1 MFRLQHS
8 YFFSGALNKP
18 SIVKSSESS
27 RLLEGSSSNQELK
40 GLSSTES
47 SRLLE
52 GSSSNQELKGLSS
65 IDSNNWQQDGSSSN
79 SQDSKRDHPF
89 ARSQLGTVK
98 KASGVGSKPIG
109 GKDHC
114 YLTFLMYYIFLYYSP

>member
-1 MFRLQHS
+1 M
-8 YFFSGALNKP
+8 
-18 SIVKSSESS
+18 KSTESP
-27 RLLEGSSSNQELK
+27 RLLEGSSNNQELK

-65 IDSNNWQQDGSSSN
+65 LDSNNWQQEGSSSN

-109 GKDHC
+109 GNGHC
-114 YLTFLMYYIFLYYSP
+114 YLNSEQDLNSLTKYLNGRLSCDVLKNVSGLEK

>member
-1 MFRLQHS
+1 M
-8 YFFSGALNKP
+8 
-18 SIVKSSESS
+18 KSTENS

-65 IDSNNWQQDGSSSN
+65 LDSNNWQQEGSSSN

-98 KASGVGSKPIG
+98 KASGVASKPIG
-109 GKDHC
+109 GNDHC
-114 YLTFLMYYIFLYYSP
+114 YLTLFMYYIYIYYSPP